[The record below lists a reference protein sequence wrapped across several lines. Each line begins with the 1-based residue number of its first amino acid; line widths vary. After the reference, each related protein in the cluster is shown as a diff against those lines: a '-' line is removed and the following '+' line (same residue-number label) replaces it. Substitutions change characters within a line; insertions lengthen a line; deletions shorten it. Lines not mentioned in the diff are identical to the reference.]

1 MKVLAINGSARKDGN
16 TALLINAVFEQ
27 LNKEGIETEM
37 VQLSGKIMEP
47 CKACWACSGKK
58 NCVHKK
64 DQFQEI
70 FEKMTQADGIILG
83 SPVYTANMSAN
94 MQALL
99 ERASVVTD
107 MNRSENLFAHKVGT
121 AVTAARRGGALSA
134 LDSMNHFFM
143 LQNIATGT
151 TEPLAEYAAEILE
164 ADIYEIMP
172 EVPYTETDLAYYT
185 NGRADQEQ
193 NDPSARP
200 AIAGKVENMEE
211 YDTIILGYPIW
222 HGQAPRI
229 ISTFLESYDFSEKTI
244 IPFCTSHSSG
254 IGSSADNL
262 HELCP
267 DSVNWMEGK
276 RFEARTMKE
285 TMENWLENVRVK

>member
-64 DQFQEI
+64 DLFQEI
-70 FEKMTQADGIILG
+70 FEKITQADGIILG

-107 MNRSENLFAHKVGT
+107 MNRSENLFAHKAGT

-143 LQNIATGT
+143 LQNMFVVGSSYW
-151 TEPLAEYAAEILE
+151 PLAYGQ
-164 ADIYEIMP
+164 MP
-172 EVPYTETDLAYYT
+172 GDVQSD
-185 NGRADQEQ
+185 G
-193 NDPSARP
+193 
-200 AIAGKVENMEE
+200 
-211 YDTIILGYPIW
+211 
-222 HGQAPRI
+222 
-229 ISTFLESYDFSEKTI
+229 
-244 IPFCTSHSSG
+244 
-254 IGSSADNL
+254 
-262 HELCP
+262 
-267 DSVNWMEGK
+267 EGL
-276 RFEARTMKE
+276 E
-285 TMENWLENVRVK
+285 TMRNLGRNMAYLLKALDERRR